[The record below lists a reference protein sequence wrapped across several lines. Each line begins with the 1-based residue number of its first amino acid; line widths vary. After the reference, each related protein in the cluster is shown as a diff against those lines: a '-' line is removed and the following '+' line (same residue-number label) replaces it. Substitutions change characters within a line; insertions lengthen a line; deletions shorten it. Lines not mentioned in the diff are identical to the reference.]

1 MLATPDTL
9 SAVAIVLGLGLG
21 LGVWSVLATW
31 WVVPDSATSA
41 RVSSPTLRIA
51 HALRDIS
58 APARAE
64 LAPQLID
71 PVSVGGV
78 VVSPAV
84 TKFTDW
90 LHTLLGG
97 DAVATRVV
105 EQAGVDYGPAEYRLR
120 RVVWALGGAALGIL
134 TSVVAT
140 LGQSAIQS
148 VGQGMP
154 GGAQSG
160 TGALGGTV
168 VALLALVIGGVTG
181 AGAYD
186 RRLRRLV
193 AKRSERLAEEFP
205 SILELLSLALAA
217 GESLPAALSRIAQRG
232 HGELASEWARVM
244 RLVELGE
251 PLGPAL
257 RHSAGRLSVPEIEAL
272 VEHLAAALER
282 GAPLAEVVRSHSA
295 DSRHQRLRAI
305 VDRAGKAEVWMLVP
319 LVMLIL
325 PTTVIFAVWPSLQT
339 LQSGF

>member
-1 MLATPDTL
+1 MLSTPDAL
-9 SAVAIVLGLGLG
+9 YAVAVVCGLA
-21 LGVWSVLATW
+21 LGVGLWAVVASW
-31 WVVPDSATSA
+31 WVLPESGVES
-41 RVSSPTLRIA
+41 RVSNSTLRIA

-78 VVSPAV
+78 VVSPAI
-84 TKFTDW
+84 TRLTDW
-90 LHTLLGG
+90 LHALLGG
-97 DAVATRVV
+97 DAEATRVV
-105 EQAGVDYGPAEYRLR
+105 EQAGVGYGPSEYRLR
-120 RVVWALGGAALGIL
+120 RVLWALGGAAMGLL
-134 TSVVAT
+134 ATVFAT
-140 LGQSAIQS
+140 LGQGAIGS
-148 VGQGMP
+148 LGQGMS
-154 GGAQSG
+154 GGVQGATS
-160 TGALGGTV
+160 ALGGTV
-168 VALLALVIGGVTG
+168 LALLAVVIGAVVG

-186 RRLRRLV
+186 RMLRRLV

-232 HGELASEWARVM
+232 HGELAGEWARVM

-251 PLGPAL
+251 PLGPTL
-257 RHSAGRLSVPEIEAL
+257 RDSAGRLAVPEIEAL

-339 LQSGF
+339 LQGGF